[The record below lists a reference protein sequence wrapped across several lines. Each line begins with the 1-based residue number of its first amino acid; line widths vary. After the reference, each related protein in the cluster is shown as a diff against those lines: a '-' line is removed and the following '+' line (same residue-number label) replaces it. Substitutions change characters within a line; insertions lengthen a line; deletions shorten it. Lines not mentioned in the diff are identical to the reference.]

1 MGYTVYIYSREWDG
15 PGYSKEWYLVEK
27 KNSERGVVC
36 LYPLSHHLSLHMKMT
51 LRNRKYLKFYDH
63 TKHPYVYRA

>member
-27 KNSERGVVC
+27 KKIVKGEWFVFIHF
-36 LYPLSHHLSLHMKMT
+36 PII
-51 LRNRKYLKFYDH
+51 
-63 TKHPYVYRA
+63 

>member
-27 KNSERGVVC
+27 KKKIVKGEWFVFIHF
-36 LYPLSHHLSLHMKMT
+36 PII
-51 LRNRKYLKFYDH
+51 
-63 TKHPYVYRA
+63 